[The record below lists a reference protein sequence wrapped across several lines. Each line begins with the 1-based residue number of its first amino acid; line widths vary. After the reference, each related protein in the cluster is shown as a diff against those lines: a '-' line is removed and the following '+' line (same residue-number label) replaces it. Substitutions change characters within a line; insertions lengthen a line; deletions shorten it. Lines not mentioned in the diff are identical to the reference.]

1 MNNSAAWNV
10 VITKQKVDNSQ
21 QNERSTT
28 KQQHSPS
35 ATCVFTNSYMKMGVT
50 LKEISEQVVICMCQ
64 LFEIYFFAIA
74 TSFTRLQ
81 VNSRARARACVC
93 LCLQC
98 SDEHKQPALLHHLF
112 MRIMLRN
119 RSLHCYPNVGS
130 LDELSV
136 NWTPSSS
143 SLVQA
148 NMTAYGSLPKKR
160 WWRWKSVF

>member
-81 VNSRARARACVC
+81 VNSRACARVCVC
-93 LCLQC
+93 TRVCARVCACAC
-98 SDEHKQPALLHHLF
+98 SVQ
-112 MRIMLRN
+112 MN
-119 RSLHCYPNVGS
+119 TSSLHCFIIYSCVSCYGIAHS
-130 LDELSV
+130 IV
-136 NWTPSSS
+136 TRT
-143 SLVQA
+143 LVASTSYQWIEPRRRPH
-148 NMTAYGSLPKKR
+148 SFKR
-160 WWRWKSVF
+160 TW